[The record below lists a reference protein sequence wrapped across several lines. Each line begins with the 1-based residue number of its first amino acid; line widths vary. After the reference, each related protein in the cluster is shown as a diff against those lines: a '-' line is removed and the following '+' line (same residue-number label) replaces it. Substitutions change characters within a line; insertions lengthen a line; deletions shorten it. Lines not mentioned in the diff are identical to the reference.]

1 MAMTG
6 ASETADEW
14 VSQAVLNVGRPQFH
28 ANLLMGLHEAI
39 GADHISHLSYD
50 RDGCIQHAQAA
61 SLRDQS
67 MIDWTTDVY
76 VKRLYRRDPNYPLVC
91 SAAQRGGPDGWGV
104 QMLSSSPESIVDAE
118 YRRLLFETPGFAS
131 KVSLIGA
138 WGDHTCYLNLYFSRT
153 VIESRGISAL
163 MRSQGRLL
171 MALALRHDELMY
183 QGHAPAPVVDEF
195 SGLSLRERQV
205 ADLLLQGH
213 TIKEVGRALALSP
226 TTVVTYKNRVF
237 EKLEVVN
244 LRDFLRRARVS
255 TRPQ

>member
-1 MAMTG
+1 MNG

-14 VSQAVLNVGRPQFH
+14 VSQAALNVGRPQFH
-28 ANLLMGLHEAI
+28 ADLLAGLHEAI

-50 RDGCIQHAQAA
+50 RNGCIQHAQAA

-91 SAAQRGGPDGWGV
+91 SAAQHGGPDGWGV
-104 QMLSSSPESIVDAE
+104 QMLSLSPERIVDAE

-138 WGDHTCYLNLYFSRT
+138 WGDHTCYLNLYFSRG
-153 VIESRGISAL
+153 VIGSRDISTLVHA
-163 MRSQGRLL
+163 QGRLL

-183 QGHAPAPVVDEF
+183 PGHAVPVVDEF

-213 TIKEVGRALALSP
+213 TIKEVGRALDLSP
-226 TTVVTYKNRVF
+226 TTVVTYKNRLF

-255 TRPQ
+255 ARPQ